1 MKERMKSI
9 LLAMLVVSNFILGSK
24 ALSNKKLWSDFGCNF
39 FSDGFFSSV
48 RQIFSHK
55 QTVKANME
63 SPQML
68 IVNTGYQT
76 SRLALTGADSEF
88 EPLVSLLK
96 EYLTD
101 AFGHMQ
107 KFTQV
112 NSDEFYAA
120 LLGKSVLMCYPVKY
134 DAAFF
139 AYLLGI
145 GDADIAQSFGEIE
158 NIIVTADATVLV
170 EDSTTGRYY
179 RMRTSRP
186 QQQINLAIDAHRDD
200 SDNESVIN
208 YAADL
213 GFDNAFGS
221 QRTVLSPNI
230 PIYSNAL
237 SLNTVASENSLLR
250 ADGSINEA
258 VLHEILALFE
268 MNPNILRRYTDAE
281 GTVVFVENNSVL
293 KISADGILE
302 YVCHD
307 GGVPVS
313 GGVFSSSFAESSAA
327 ADFVGKINTCAGC
340 ENTMQ
345 PSEDMTAELLGGNAF
360 EIGFD
365 YTVNGR
371 RVLQENTDAAVRL
384 KVETGYITYYRQ
396 VMRSYTVSEECAEV
410 NDYIYALDEAL
421 AQYESQLDGIEI
433 TNMELVYRDNG
444 SEGEKL
450 PDWNVEVADI
460 LLAGVKKAEK

>member
-1 MKERMKSI
+1 MKERIKSI
-9 LLAMLVVSNFILGSK
+9 LLAVLVVSNFILGSK
-24 ALSNKKLWSDFGCNF
+24 ALSTKKLWSDFGYNF

-76 SRLALTGADSEF
+76 SRLVLTGADSEF
-88 EPLVSLLK
+88 APLVSLLK

-112 NSDEFYAA
+112 NADEFYAA
-120 LLGKSVLMCYPVKY
+120 LSGKSVLMCYPVKY
-134 DAAFF
+134 DSAFF
-139 AYLLGI
+139 AYLLGV
-145 GDADIAQSFGEIE
+145 GDAELSQSFGEIE
-158 NIIVTADATVLV
+158 NIIVTADATVLT
-170 EDSTTGRYY
+170 EDPKNGRYY

-200 SDNESVIN
+200 TDNESVIN

-213 GFDNAFGS
+213 GFDNSFGS

-230 PIYSNAL
+230 PIYSDRL
-237 SLNTVASENSLLR
+237 SLRTVYSKNSLLR
-250 ADGSINEA
+250 SDGSINESR
-258 VLHEILALFE
+258 LYEILSLFE

-293 KISADGILE
+293 KISADGVLE
-302 YVCHD
+302 YICHD
-307 GGVPVS
+307 GGVQVS
-313 GGVFSSSFAESSAA
+313 DGSFSSTFAEISAA
-327 ADFVGKINTCAGC
+327 ADFVGRINACADC
-340 ENTMQ
+340 ENTIQ
-345 PSEDMTAELLGGNAF
+345 PSDDMTVSLLGGNSV

-371 RVLQENTDAAVRL
+371 KVLQENGGSAVRL
-384 KVETGYITYYRQ
+384 RVEAGCITYYRQ
-396 VMRSYTVSEECAEV
+396 LMRSYTVSDEYAEV

-421 AQYESQLDGIEI
+421 AQYESQLEGIEV
-433 TNMELVYRDNG
+433 TDMELVYRDNG
-444 SEGEKL
+444 TEGEKL

-460 LLAGVKKAEK
+460 LLAGVKKAGK